1 MSSIGKK
8 NMKRSNF
15 TRHTLGLCVAAAMLA
30 ACGGSQPPIGSPGA
44 VQQTSAIATH
54 AAPRWSALKLV
65 AALPGYK
72 VAPPLLY
79 VANATYTDD
88 GVNVF
93 GATGKDR
100 NPLVTITNGVEDP
113 AGVCIDS
120 LGTLYVTNDPNSGPG
135 WISEYLLGKTVPTTT
150 ITDGVSTPAFCAI
163 DGKGNLWVT
172 NIGLDD
178 VAEYPKGAT
187 KPKTILTNGLTRATG
202 IAIDHQGNIYVGN
215 LQTSDTSNVV
225 VYAPGSKSPSR
236 TITVGITYPCG
247 IAIDSD
253 GTVYVTN
260 LDQNN
265 VEEYRSGKDEP
276 FRTLTESAGRGPAD
290 VELNKQGLLYLS
302 NFLDNNVV
310 VFRPGSL
317 TPSKRAFSKD
327 VWAPEGLAYYPPL
340 LP

>member
-1 MSSIGKK
+1 
-8 NMKRSNF
+8 MKRLAFGRYALS
-15 TRHTLGLCVAAAMLA
+15 CCAAAAMLA
-30 ACGGSQPPIGSPGA
+30 GCGGSQPPIGAPG
-44 VQQTSAIATH
+44 VVTQSREIVTH
-54 AAPRWSALKLV
+54 AQRGGSYRAT
-65 AALPGYK
+65 
-72 VAPPLLY
+72 PPLLY

-93 GATGKDR
+93 HAAGKDR
-100 NPLVTITNGVEDP
+100 NSLVTITDGVEDP

-135 WISEYLLGKTVPTTT
+135 WISEYPLGRTAPTTT
-150 ITDGVSTPAFCAI
+150 ITDGISTPAFCAI

-225 VYAPGSKSPSR
+225 VYAPGSKSPSM
-236 TITVGITYPCG
+236 TITDGITWPAGMCV
-247 IAIDSD
+247 DSK
-253 GTVYVTN
+253 GTLYVTN
-260 LDQNN
+260 LEQNN
-265 VEEYRSGKDEP
+265 VEEYRSGQDEP
-276 FRTLTESAGRGPAD
+276 FRTITETMGHGPAD
-290 VELNKQGLLYLS
+290 VTLDKQGLLYLS

-310 VFRPGSL
+310 EFQPGSL
-317 TPSKRAFSKD
+317 KPSKRALSKD